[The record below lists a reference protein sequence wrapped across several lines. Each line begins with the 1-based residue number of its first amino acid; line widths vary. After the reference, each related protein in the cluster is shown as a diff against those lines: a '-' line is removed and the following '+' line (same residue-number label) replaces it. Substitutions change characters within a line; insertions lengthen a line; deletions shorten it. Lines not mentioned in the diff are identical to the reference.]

1 MQHLQK
7 TRGEGSRSRSR
18 HSSYPVSHGPELATG
33 LGVSSSF
40 LSTFNCRLS
49 TSRYLS
55 RVTEGLK
62 PFPFTLLRTL
72 LHSPKLKLPVFM
84 RLRTLCQK
92 PPGVGYG
99 NLCELCVLCGLC
111 VNSDSLLFTRSRNA
125 DHALPACPATRHSS
139 LATASERSRLA
150 D

>member
-7 TRGEGSRSRSR
+7 TGGEGSGSRSPPLILSGLSWAGACDPAR
-18 HSSYPVSHGPELATG
+18 VYLPSS
-33 LGVSSSF
+33 

-49 TSRYLS
+49 TSRYLP

-111 VNSDSLLFTRSRNA
+111 VNSDSLLLRGHGTRITHYR
-125 DHALPACPATRHSS
+125 PARQ
-139 LATASERSRLA
+139 L
-150 D
+150 